1 MRVGLLTS
9 GGDAPGMNACIRAVT
24 RACLYYG
31 MEVIGFH
38 QGYEG
43 LLDDDYEIMKVS
55 SVADIIHRGGTIL
68 QTARSARFQTTDGTL
83 DGYEVLK
90 KHGIEALVVI
100 GGDGSLRGALQL
112 YEMTRMPVFGLPGTI
127 DNDLAYTDFP

>member
-90 KHGIEALVVI
+90 STA
-100 GGDGSLRGALQL
+100 
-112 YEMTRMPVFGLPGTI
+112 
-127 DNDLAYTDFP
+127 